1 MVRSKKRK
9 IKRLNSDEDIQYPR
23 IRVLGSIMAKYFW
36 YETILVIS
44 IYLIVK
50 HFYKLF
56 RKWKILFY
64 NLKGGV

>member
-1 MVRSKKRK
+1 MVRSEKRK
-9 IKRLNSDEDIQYPR
+9 IKRLNSDEDIQYPQ

-50 HFYKLF
+50 HFLQALQKMEDFVL
-56 RKWKILFY
+56 
-64 NLKGGV
+64 